1 MDRDWCKM
9 QSDSNGYGDYSYI
22 PIEEEP
28 RTTLHVCPTC
38 KGSGFFDGVL
48 PPIEFKEAPKSA
60 KPSQFAPDCE
70 LPVALP
76 KIKCPLSLRPK
87 PNQLTRSSSSTVET
101 LPLLPTKKNRVPQFG
116 ATLKTR
122 SNPTTQE
129 EKLPSIRNSKSRMSS
144 NSSEGGGDID
154 LIEPREIDNKPDFI
168 RRTKVKLKSSN
179 LLEISEGVIDV
190 VHLAK
195 VDETA
200 AYTFMPQV
208 NRHLCEMLRSLK
220 VKIVRQACQAIAQL
234 FGRVS
239 HVSRPEFDD
248 IVVLLLIR
256 TADSKKFV
264 RKDATSALDVIVAST
279 PPQVVV
285 RAIHAKGPRSK
296 NPHVR
301 LTTAKIMCTL
311 VRLVG
316 YETLLSH
323 PALHEMRKRVLE
335 TGCILLDDQNGD
347 VRYKI
352 LPTNLKNADIYTFFH
367 FYLRSVGRDLMSNF
381 VTLGDFEEA
390 LLSDVP
396 QQLIKRVEKSIICLR
411 VELLKSVDILKTSD
425 IPLQ

>member
-347 VRYKI
+347 VR
-352 LPTNLKNADIYTFFH
+352 
-367 FYLRSVGRDLMSNF
+367 SVGRDLMSNF